1 MSQDFIFGMPP
12 NREALASIFVRNNL
26 DSIGSLNSGPTAP
39 SNPREG
45 MPWLDTAGSP
55 SSFALKFYDGSAWQT
70 IAEFP
75 FATTATAIV
84 RVAVNPAVQTWN
96 LLHNLGKSTVTVTCF
111 DLSGKVIDP
120 LDIDISNVN
129 QAVVQHAAPIAG
141 AALVFG

>member
-1 MSQDFIFGMPP
+1 MTQGFIFGQPVT
-12 NREALASIFVRNNL
+12 RSGLLSKIVKDNL
-26 DSIGSLNSGPTAP
+26 DAIGTLNAGATAP
-39 SNPREG
+39 ANPEEG
-45 MPWLDTAGSP
+45 MPWLDTSGSP
-55 SSFALKFYDGSAWQT
+55 TAFALKFYDGSAWQT

-84 RVAVNPAVQTWN
+84 RIAVNPAAQTWN

-129 QAVVQHAAPIAG
+129 QAVVQHAASIAG